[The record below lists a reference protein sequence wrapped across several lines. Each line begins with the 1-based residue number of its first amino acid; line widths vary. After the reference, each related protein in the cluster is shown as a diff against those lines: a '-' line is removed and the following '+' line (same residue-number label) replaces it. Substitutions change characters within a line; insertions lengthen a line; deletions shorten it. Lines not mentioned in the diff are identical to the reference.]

1 MVVLLFPVEEDFL
14 ADDDEEG
21 VDELFLAELFSA
33 EDEVEFDVLLL
44 WEEEVDETD
53 SFFEFVLLSD
63 FLHFVWSLF
72 NSYPSSHLSHIS
84 NSGHFLQW
92 YIE

>member
-44 WEEEVDETD
+44 
-53 SFFEFVLLSD
+53 
-63 FLHFVWSLF
+63 
-72 NSYPSSHLSHIS
+72 
-84 NSGHFLQW
+84 
-92 YIE
+92 